1 MEHPDDEILTQFA
14 LDDPLALDAA
24 TLVHISDCDRCTDEI
39 QEIQRVVDAALAAGG
54 RPDLRSLVTPP
65 ALVWDR
71 VLVGVGMSRAGDADD
86 QTSPS
91 PSRSVGSGGMAAAG
105 SGGTAAAGSGA
116 MPPGARGMAAG
127 SGGMAAPTASAA
139 AEEGA
144 DEPIWLFDQPGE
156 LTTESH
162 AGHAATVER
171 PTDRRTLWQVAAAA
185 VVGLVLGA
193 GVAWVVSDNNN
204 DNNNN
209 DAAPTVS
216 GDVKTSALT
225 GYEGHQTSGEI
236 AIVQQGGDAPQITV
250 NLDTLDRGKGFIE
263 AWLLNPD
270 TGGLVALGVFDGAH
284 GTFTVPPS
292 LNLSK
297 YTEVD
302 VSREPFDGNP
312 AHSTVSLARGPVP
325 QL

>member
-54 RPDLRSLVTPP
+54 RTDLRSLVTPP

-71 VLVGVGMSRAGDADD
+71 VLVGVGGSRAGDAHHP
-86 QTSPS
+86 TSPS
-91 PSRSVGSGGMAAAG
+91 TSASFGSGG
-105 SGGTAAAGSGA
+105 S
-116 MPPGARGMAAG
+116 
-127 SGGMAAPTASAA
+127 AAPTAYAPSDEAA
-139 AEEGA
+139 G
-144 DEPIWLFDQPGE
+144 EPIWLFDQGGE
-156 LTTESH
+156 LTTEPH
-162 AGHAATVER
+162 AGSGATLER

-193 GVAWVVSDNNN
+193 GVAWVVSDNN
-204 DNNNN
+204 
-209 DAAPTVS
+209 AEPTVS
-216 GDVKTSALT
+216 GDVKTSELT

-236 AIVQQGGDAPQITV
+236 SIVQQGGDAPQITV
-250 NLDTLDRGKGFIE
+250 SLDTLDRGKGFLE

-270 TGGLVALGVFDGAH
+270 TGGMVALGVFDGAQ

-297 YTEVD
+297 YNQVD
-302 VSREPFDGNP
+302 VSREPFDGDP